1 MNVLPISI
9 ILFSHVP
16 STITM
21 TGPEPLPLVIVA
33 SALLL
38 TSWLVRRV
46 GAKN

>member
-1 MNVLPISI
+1 MNVLPIAIVLLSR
-9 ILFSHVP
+9 VP
-16 STITM
+16 SAVAM
-21 TGPEPLPLVIVA
+21 TGPEPLPLVLMA